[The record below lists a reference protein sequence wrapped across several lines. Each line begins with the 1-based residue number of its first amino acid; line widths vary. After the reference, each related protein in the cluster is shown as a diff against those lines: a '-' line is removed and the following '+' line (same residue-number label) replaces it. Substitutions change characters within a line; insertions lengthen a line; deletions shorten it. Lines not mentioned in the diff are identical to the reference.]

1 MKSKILKFIF
11 VLSFI
16 PYIYIMLDI
25 IFSGYV
31 LNGTKC
37 TKTVNSTDT
46 KNATANYKTSC
57 KKEYKWS
64 TSSSL
69 PGWTFTGEKKLLTKY
84 IIKEAY

>member
-31 LNGTKC
+31 FNG
-37 TKTVNSTDT
+37 V
-46 KNATANYKTSC
+46 
-57 KKEYKWS
+57 E
-64 TSSSL
+64 L
-69 PGWTFTGEKKLLTKY
+69 QGIERLLEN
-84 IIKEAY
+84 IKSDFQM